1 MPTRWKI
8 YYRFKINYDGRR
20 NCNTFRE
27 SVVDIRELFFIVFI
41 VVFRLIFFYCSGHVI
56 RLSDFAKIIEIICL
70 GKVKRKIYCKQLLD
84 TITTTT
90 RFLAFHA
97 DRINQFCL
105 GPLV

>member
-1 MPTRWKI
+1 MGVEI
-8 YYRFKINYDGRR
+8 VIHLGSQSLIF
-20 NCNTFRE
+20 E
-27 SVVDIRELFFIVFI
+27 SFFIVFI

-70 GKVKRKIYCKQLLD
+70 GNVKRKIYSKQLLD
-84 TITTTT
+84 TTTTT
-90 RFLAFHA
+90 THLFAIHA